1 MLDTLDFV
9 WVLLTAERLKNVIP
23 ILNRSQK
30 KCTVLAYDSVSMWL
44 LSRFG
49 IYMNHPYFS
58 LASSVT
64 DGLIS
69 GASAYFLTYHY
80 SLYSFSKS
88 KIPKKVIYSS
98 ARRDALKAGTIAFL
112 AEISSSVLAGFIN
125 SHILKYWFMNF
136 QTKIKE
142 RSNGVPLVVSM
153 ITFNLLAVSIP
164 SFLKYLF
171 DTTTTP
177 RQIKNL
183 LQSDHK
189 KVEIKKEIKHSSKK
203 YREALTLSTSEDLPK
218 KNEYAENTIYLV
230 SDGKLNPKITAY
242 WSSRRNYYQ
251 KEIELNDL
259 RGIQLPNFPN
269 TEEKPIRILVQ
280 NNPKLF
286 EKLESICNPIP
297 TQTPRTFFQR
307 IYNDKFTIVSGTLA
321 LSCIGF
327 FAYQNSVDVVSG
339 PKERILKRFI

>member
-1 MLDTLDFV
+1 
-9 WVLLTAERLKNVIP
+9 
-23 ILNRSQK
+23 
-30 KCTVLAYDSVSMWL
+30 MWL

-64 DGLIS
+64 DGLI
-69 GASAYFLTYHY
+69 GAGSAYFLTYHY

-98 ARRDALKAGTIAFL
+98 AKRDAVKAGTIAFL

-125 SHILKYWFMNF
+125 SHILKYWFMNV
-136 QTKIKE
+136 QTKVKN
-142 RSNGVPLVVSM
+142 RSNGIPLAILM
-153 ITFNLLAVSIP
+153 ITFNLLAISIP

-177 RQIKNL
+177 RQVKTL
-183 LQSDHK
+183 LHSDHK
-189 KVEIKKEIKHSSKK
+189 KKGSKREIKHSLKR
-203 YREALTLSTSEDLPK
+203 YRDALMLSTPVNLPK
-218 KNEYAENTIYLV
+218 KNEYAENTVYLV

-251 KEIELNDL
+251 KEIALNELKN
-259 RGIQLPNFPN
+259 IQLPDFPN
-269 TEEKPIRILVQ
+269 TEEESIPIIIQ

-286 EKLESICNPIP
+286 EKLESICKPIP
-297 TQTPRTFFQR
+297 TQASKTFFQR
-307 IYNDKFTIVSGTLA
+307 IYNDKFTILSGTFT

-327 FAYQNSVDVVSG
+327 FAYKNSVDVLDG
-339 PKERILKRFI
+339 PKETIMKQFS